1 MAAESKKSSKAKG
14 DDEAA
19 TGPGGESLD
28 KVRDILFGSHAR
40 STEQQ
45 IARLDKKVSKDVQDV
60 RDEFKKRLESLEHYV
75 KNELGSLNERLKA
88 EQGER
93 LHGDKELA
101 QTFTAAGKTFEKR
114 LNELD
119 ERTADNHRELR
130 KTILDQSKALRD
142 EISQTQRDLSAL
154 LERSFADLRQS
165 KTDRFA
171 LADLLTDMALRLKDE
186 VKGSRKHATP
196 Q

>member
-1 MAAESKKSSKAKG
+1 MAAESKKSTKAKG
-14 DDEAA
+14 DDEAGA
-19 TGPGGESLD
+19 GPGGESLD

-45 IARLDKKVSKDVQDV
+45 IARLDKKVGKDVQDV
-60 RDEFKKRLESLEHYV
+60 REEFKKRLESLEHYV

-119 ERTADNHRELR
+119 ERTGENHRELR
-130 KTILDQSKALRD
+130 KSILDQSKALRD

-154 LERSFADLRQS
+154 LERSFNDLRQS

-171 LADLLTDMALRLKDE
+171 LADLLTDLALRLKDE
-186 VKGSRKHATP
+186 VKGSRKKD
-196 Q
+196 

>member
-1 MAAESKKSSKAKG
+1 MAAVQRQTKPK
-14 DDEAA
+14 DDAGA
-19 TGPGGESLD
+19 PAGPGGESLD

-45 IARLDKKVSKDVQDV
+45 LSRLDKKVSKDVQDV

-75 KNELGSLNERLKA
+75 KNELASLSERLKA

-101 QTFTAAGKTFEKR
+101 QTFATAGKTFEKR
-114 LNELD
+114 LTELD
-119 ERTADNHRELR
+119 ERTAENHRELR
-130 KTILDQSKALRD
+130 KSILDQSKALRD
-142 EISQTQRDLSAL
+142 EISQTQRDISAV
-154 LERSFADLRQS
+154 LERSFNDLRQS

-186 VKGSRKHATP
+186 VKGSRKKD
-196 Q
+196 

>member
-1 MAAESKKSSKAKG
+1 MAAESKKTTKAKG

-19 TGPGGESLD
+19 AGPGGESLD

-119 ERTADNHRELR
+119 ERTGENHRELR
-130 KTILDQSKALRD
+130 KSILDQSKALRD

-186 VKGSRKHATP
+186 VKGSRKKD
-196 Q
+196 

>member
-1 MAAESKKSSKAKG
+1 MAAESKKSTKAKG
-14 DDEAA
+14 DDETPA
-19 TGPGGESLD
+19 GPGGESLD

-45 IARLDKKVSKDVQDV
+45 ISRLDKKVSKDVQDV

-119 ERTADNHRELR
+119 ERTGENHRELR
-130 KTILDQSKALRD
+130 KSILDQSKALRD

-171 LADLLTDMALRLKDE
+171 LADLLTDLALRLKDE
-186 VKGSRKHATP
+186 VKGSSRKKD
-196 Q
+196 

>member
-1 MAAESKKSSKAKG
+1 MAAESKKSTKPKG
-14 DDEAA
+14 DDDAPA
-19 TGPGGESLD
+19 GPGGESLD

-45 IARLDKKVSKDVQDV
+45 ISRLDKKVSKDVQDV

-119 ERTADNHRELR
+119 ERTGENHRELR
-130 KTILDQSKALRD
+130 KSILDQSKALRD

-171 LADLLTDMALRLKDE
+171 LADLLTDLALRLKDE
-186 VKGSRKHATP
+186 VKGSSRKKD
-196 Q
+196 

>member
-1 MAAESKKSSKAKG
+1 MAADGKK
-14 DDEAA
+14 A
-19 TGPGGESLD
+19 TKPKNEDGEVVGGESLD

-60 RDEFKKRLESLEHYV
+60 RDEFKKRMDSLEHYV
-75 KNELGSLNERLKA
+75 KNELNSLNERLKA

-93 LHGDKELA
+93 LHADKELA
-101 QTFTAAGKTFEKR
+101 QTFTQAGKTFEKR

-119 ERTADNHRELR
+119 ERSAEHHRELR
-130 KTILDQSKALRD
+130 KSILDQSKALRD
-142 EISQTQRDLSAL
+142 EVSQVQRELSAI
-154 LERSFADLRQS
+154 LERSFNDLRQA

-186 VKGSRKHATP
+186 VKGSRKKD
-196 Q
+196 